1 MSGDVKSSI
10 LIACHQTPWRASSW
24 LDKSQNVERIC
35 ELAVGKWPSGNWELR
50 LLSAWFLRIAQVSFV
65 NFALGTWC
73 LTWNLTMTWKRNK
86 HARQQLGAWQFCSL
100 QPSHLTIWR
109 TACTCC
115 PLCGNTSR
123 NGTEN
128 NKFCRKGKGF
138 LPCLG
143 HRKFQGQ
150 IFSCLARLF
159 KNGIVVVEG
168 STVNIFFQFVQS
180 ILLCHSTSKFWK
192 PTIVLARSHFDLVF
206 RLAVPDK
213 SQSTFLA
220 YYKIRSFG
228 GAVFAEGPMEETLLV
243 IVTDIRLESRYVP
256 FSSIAMF
263 D

>member
-1 MSGDVKSSI
+1 M
-10 LIACHQTPWRASSW
+10 
-24 LDKSQNVERIC
+24 
-35 ELAVGKWPSGNWELR
+35 
-50 LLSAWFLRIAQVSFV
+50 AQKTT
-65 NFALGTWC
+65 NFAEKEKVSCHVWAIGNFKAKSLAAWPDC
-73 LTWNLTMTWKRNK
+73 L
-86 HARQQLGAWQFCSL
+86 
-100 QPSHLTIWR
+100 
-109 TACTCC
+109 
-115 PLCGNTSR
+115 
-123 NGTEN
+123 
-128 NKFCRKGKGF
+128 
-138 LPCLG
+138 
-143 HRKFQGQ
+143 
-150 IFSCLARLF
+150 

-168 STVNIFFQFVQS
+168 FTVNIFFQFVQS